1 MVAIFALSV
10 LNLAFAD
17 DEPYINQTFEDAF
30 TIEVPLEKSLALACL
45 NCSLGSVHEYY
56 DNNSEGIFK
65 WKHNFILKNA
75 RITST
80 SASWACSY
88 VINF

>member
-56 DNNSEGIFK
+56 DNNSEGIFI
-65 WKHNFILKNA
+65 NGSIIL
-75 RITST
+75 S
-80 SASWACSY
+80 
-88 VINF
+88 